1 MSEKT
6 KTATLEK
13 RQTLFDDLIAVSKWE
28 TRFATPST
36 LAIRQMIFHN
46 RNGFRKKVIVP
57 IENRLY
63 IRISAFEAWVLENK
77 SKQIV
82 AS

>member
-1 MSEKT
+1 MTEKT
-6 KTATLEK
+6 KFAPPAT

-28 TRFATPST
+28 TRFTSPST

-46 RNGFRKKVIVP
+46 RNGFREKVIVP